1 VTDYPKAYWS
11 QYGQAIID
19 RLGLKKTSSGSR
31 EWHGSC
37 PSCGGKDRFWIT
49 EYKGEVRIHC
59 RQCGTENFQDIQK
72 ALQDM
77 GLLPTKETNVV
88 QLRDKTVGQDD
99 FDEHTPYHIRK
110 GIELIGAK
118 LEGNNVVIPI
128 FNAKKE
134 RVGKQ
139 TITPDGTKKFSKNMQ
154 AEGSFGVCGKISP
167 GKLYVAEGYATCAS
181 IYAATKT
188 NTIFALSSGNLPKV
202 CKAIQEAFPKVE
214 LVVAADNDE
223 AGIKAAK
230 ASGRPYATPKKQGYD
245 WNDVF
250 VEEGEEAVRE
260 GLSKAK
266 LPDKLFTKAEDIEMT
281 PPQWLIDG
289 MVEQEALSMV
299 FGASGAG
306 KTFVVL
312 DMALSVATGKAYH
325 GKEVKQAPVCYI
337 AGEGHAGFARR
348 INAWATH
355 NDVSLKGVPFYKSTS
370 TVVMNDPDDAN
381 KLMSEIDGIVQEVGE
396 PKLII
401 LDTMDRTLAGSDS
414 DDKDVAAYLTVCDE
428 VRLKYGATVIVVH
441 HVGHNHQERARGST
455 RLKGRLDSE
464 YRVEMWG
471 DFKLILTPTKMK
483 DAEEPAPMS
492 FLKVT
497 IGMQTTDGQETS
509 SLALDYTEDKPLDKK
524 NPEHIRQV
532 ILDQIKSVDEFGEAP
547 RADLKEAVGLELE
560 CSQRTANRHIKKLI
574 DEGVLALR
582 GGCVVVA

>member
-1 VTDYPKAYWS
+1 
-11 QYGQAIID
+11 
-19 RLGLKKTSSGSR
+19 
-31 EWHGSC
+31 
-37 PSCGGKDRFWIT
+37 
-49 EYKGEVRIHC
+49 
-59 RQCGTENFQDIQK
+59 
-72 ALQDM
+72 
-77 GLLPTKETNVV
+77 
-88 QLRDKTVGQDD
+88 VGQDD

-128 FNAKKE
+128 FNAQKK

-202 CKAIQEAFPKVE
+202 CEAIQEAFPKVE

-230 ASGRPYATPKKQGYD
+230 ASGRPYATPRKQGYD

-250 VEEGEEAVRE
+250 VEQGEEAVRE

-370 TVVMNDPDDAN
+370 TVVMNDPEDAN

-509 SLALDYTEDKPLDKK
+509 SLALEYTEDKPMDKK
-524 NPEHIRQV
+524 DPEHIRQV

-547 RADLKEAVGLELE
+547 RSDLKEAVGLELE

>member
-1 VTDYPKAYWS
+1 MSDYPKAYWS

-19 RLGLKKTSSGSR
+19 RLELKKFGS
-31 EWHGSC
+31 EYHGAC

-49 EYKGEVRIHC
+49 EYQGEVRTHC
-59 RQCGTENFQDIQK
+59 RQCGTENFQEIQK
-72 ALQDM
+72 ALQEM
-77 GLLPTKETNVV
+77 GLLPSKETNVV
-88 QLRDKTVGQDD
+88 PIRDKTVGQDD
-99 FDEHTPYHIRK
+99 FDEQTPYHIRK

-128 FNAKKE
+128 FNAQKK

-139 TITPDGTKKFSKNMQ
+139 TIQPDGTKKFSKNMQ

-202 CKAIQEAFPKVE
+202 CEAIQKAFPKVE

-250 VEEGEEAVRE
+250 VEQGEEAVRE

-355 NDVSLKGVPFYKSTS
+355 KDVSLKGVPFYKSTS
-370 TVVMNDPDDAN
+370 TVVMNDPEDAN
-381 KLMSEIDGIVQEVGE
+381 KLMSEINGIVQEVGE

-509 SLALDYTEDKPLDKK
+509 SLALEYTEDKPMDKK
-524 NPEHIRQV
+524 DPEHIRQV

>member
-1 VTDYPKAYWS
+1 MSDYPKAYWAS
-11 QYGQAIID
+11 YGQAIID
-19 RLGLKKTSSGSR
+19 RLELKKFGS
-31 EWHGSC
+31 EYHGAC

-49 EYKGEVRIHC
+49 EYQGEVRTHC

-72 ALQDM
+72 ALQEM

-88 QLRDKTVGQDD
+88 PIREKNVGQDD
-99 FDEHTPYHIRK
+99 FDEKTPYHIRK

-139 TITPDGTKKFSKNMQ
+139 TITPDGTKKFNKGLE
-154 AEGSFGVCGKISP
+154 ADGAFGVCGKIAP

-181 IYAATKT
+181 IYSATQT

-202 CKAIQEAFPKVE
+202 CEAIQEAFPKVE

-250 VEEGEEAVRE
+250 VEQGEAAVRE
-260 GLSKAK
+260 GLKGAR
-266 LPDKLFTKAEDIEMT
+266 LPTPMFTHVADIEMK

-289 MVEQEALSMV
+289 MLEKEALTMC
-299 FGASGAG
+299 FGSPGAG
-306 KTFVVL
+306 KTFAVL
-312 DMALSVATGKAYH
+312 DMALSIAAGKDWH
-325 GKEVKQAPVCYI
+325 GKDVEQGLVLYI

-348 INAWATH
+348 VAAWSTTH
-355 NDVSLKGVPFYKSTS
+355 NVDLTDVPFYKSNS
-370 TVVMNDPDDAN
+370 AVIVNDQAS
-381 KLMSEIDGIVQEVGE
+381 SEELHQELQKMASAVGK
-396 PKLII
+396 PKLIV
-401 LDTMDRTLAGSDS
+401 LDTLARTMIGDENSSEKVGEYIKALDNVKAEYGC
-414 DDKDVAAYLTVCDE
+414 TV
-428 VRLKYGATVIVVH
+428 LIVH
-441 HVGHNHQERARGST
+441 HTGHSSSAQSRARGSSA
-455 RLKGRLDSE
+455 LLGALDAE
-464 YRVEMWG
+464 FKVAPWG
-471 DFKLILTPTKMK
+471 DLKILIENTKMK
-483 DAEEPAPMS
+483 DAEEPEPMA

-497 IGMQTTDGQETS
+497 VPLTTPHGLETS
-509 SLALDYTEDKPLDKK
+509 SLALEYTPDKPRSKK
-524 NPEHIRQV
+524 DPEYIRMV

-547 RADLKEAVGLELE
+547 RSDLKEAVGLELE

>member
-1 VTDYPKAYWS
+1 
-11 QYGQAIID
+11 
-19 RLGLKKTSSGSR
+19 
-31 EWHGSC
+31 
-37 PSCGGKDRFWIT
+37 
-49 EYKGEVRIHC
+49 
-59 RQCGTENFQDIQK
+59 
-72 ALQDM
+72 
-77 GLLPTKETNVV
+77 
-88 QLRDKTVGQDD
+88 
-99 FDEHTPYHIRK
+99 
-110 GIELIGAK
+110 
-118 LEGNNVVIPI
+118 
-128 FNAKKE
+128 
-134 RVGKQ
+134 
-139 TITPDGTKKFSKNMQ
+139 
-154 AEGSFGVCGKISP
+154 
-167 GKLYVAEGYATCAS
+167 
-181 IYAATKT
+181 
-188 NTIFALSSGNLPKV
+188 
-202 CKAIQEAFPKVE
+202 
-214 LVVAADNDE
+214 
-223 AGIKAAK
+223 
-230 ASGRPYATPKKQGYD
+230 
-245 WNDVF
+245 
-250 VEEGEEAVRE
+250 
-260 GLSKAK
+260 
-266 LPDKLFTKAEDIEMT
+266 
-281 PPQWLIDG
+281 
-289 MVEQEALSMV
+289 LSMV

-370 TVVMNDPDDAN
+370 TVVMNDPEDAN

-524 NPEHIRQV
+524 NPEHIKQV

>member
-1 VTDYPKAYWS
+1 MSDYPKAYWAS
-11 QYGQAIID
+11 YGQAIID

-49 EYKGEVRIHC
+49 EYKGEVRTHC

-72 ALQDM
+72 ALQEM

-99 FDEHTPYHIRK
+99 FDEQTPYHIRK
-110 GIELIGAK
+110 GIDLIGAK

-154 AEGSFGVCGKISP
+154 AEGSFGVCGKIAP

-202 CKAIQEAFPKVE
+202 CEAIQEAFPKVE

-370 TVVMNDPDDAN
+370 TVVMNDPEDAN

>member
-1 VTDYPKAYWS
+1 MSDYPKAYWA

-31 EWHGSC
+31 EYHGAC

-49 EYKGEVRIHC
+49 EYQGEVRTHC

-72 ALQDM
+72 ALQEM

-128 FNAKKE
+128 FNAQKK

-139 TITPDGTKKFSKNMQ
+139 TIQPDGTKKFSKNMQ
-154 AEGSFGVCGKISP
+154 ADGAFGVCGKIAP

-181 IYAATKT
+181 VYSATQT

-202 CKAIQEAFPKVE
+202 CEAIQKAFPKVE

-260 GLSKAK
+260 GLKGAR
-266 LPDKLFTKAEDIEMT
+266 LPTPMFTHVADIEMK
-281 PPQWLIDG
+281 PPAWLIHG
-289 MVEQEALSMV
+289 MLEKEALTMC
-299 FGASGAG
+299 FGSPGAG
-306 KTFVVL
+306 KTFAVL
-312 DMALSVATGKAYH
+312 DMALSIAAGKDWH
-325 GKEVKQAPVCYI
+325 GKDVEQGLVLYI

-348 INAWATH
+348 IAAWSQTH
-355 NDVSLKGVPFYKSTS
+355 DVDLTDVPFYKSNS
-370 TVVMNDPDDAN
+370 AVIVNDEASATELHQELQRMAN
-381 KLMSEIDGIVQEVGE
+381 AVGK
-396 PKLII
+396 PKLIV
-401 LDTMDRTLAGSDS
+401 LDTLARTMIGDENSSERVGEYIKAL
-414 DDKDVAAYLTVCDE
+414 DDVKSE
-428 VRLKYGATVIVVH
+428 YGCTILIVH
-441 HVGHNHQERARGST
+441 HTGHSNKDRARGSSVMY
-455 RLKGRLDSE
+455 GALDAE
-464 YRVEMWG
+464 FKVGQWG
-471 DFKLILTPTKMK
+471 DLKILIENTKMK
-483 DAEEPAPMS
+483 DAEEPEPMA

-497 IGMQTTDGQETS
+497 VPLTTPNGLETS
-509 SLALDYTEDKPLDKK
+509 SLALEYTPDKPRDKSDPEYIKEVVLDQMDRLNDFGEVKRKDLREAVAIELDK
-524 NPEHIRQV
+524 
-532 ILDQIKSVDEFGEAP
+532 
-547 RADLKEAVGLELE
+547 
-560 CSQRTANRHIKKLI
+560 SQRQADRDIKRLI
-574 DEGVLALR
+574 DKGILTLNNGMVKT
-582 GGCVVVA
+582 